1 MFKVGDKVRVRKDLK
16 LDDYIQGYY
25 VTNAMYSKIGQVITI
40 SKIFH
45 KGVKDYMCYEVEEL
59 EHFSVAFTDAM
70 FELDESD
77 EEEDL

>member
-1 MFKVGDKVRVRKDLK
+1 MLKVGDKVRVRKDLR

-25 VTNAMYSKIGQVITI
+25 VTDSMFTKVGQVVTI
-40 SKIFH
+40 SKVFH
-45 KGVKDYMCYEVEEL
+45 KGVKNLMCYEVEEL

-77 EEEDL
+77 EEE